1 MACFETGTVVS
12 LAPREAVTLP
22 DIRGATLRV
31 TQGTL
36 WLTHER
42 DPNDVVLRTGDNF
55 VVESDGATVV
65 EAQGAALFCIVGRNA
80 ETLRVPVR
88 TGRKSALLSARA
100 SLLMP
105 PPRHQAPYA

>member
-36 WLTHER
+36 WLTQER

-65 EAQGAALFCIVGRNA
+65 EALGAALFCIVGRHA
-80 ETLRVPVR
+80 ETLRVR
-88 TGRKSALLSARA
+88 TRATRNSALWSTLAG
-100 SLLMP
+100 LLMP
-105 PPRHQAPYA
+105 PPGHRAPYA

>member
-31 TQGTL
+31 TQGVL
-36 WLTHER
+36 WLTQER
-42 DPNDVVLRTGDNF
+42 DPNDVVLRAGDNF

-65 EAQGAALFCIVGRNA
+65 EAQGAALFCIVGRQA
-80 ETLRVPVR
+80 EALRMPARAV
-88 TGRKSALLSARA
+88 RKSALWSALA
-100 SLLMP
+100 GLLLP
-105 PPRHQAPYA
+105 PPGHQAPYA